1 MSRIGC
7 LSGSFFVLLQIPRK
21 GGEKITEIYFDNSA
35 TTRVSER
42 AAAAAWRAMRE
53 DYGNP
58 SSIHGKG
65 VAAYHALSEA
75 RASLARLLQVAADEL
90 YFTSCGTESNNIV
103 LQGAARAA
111 GKQGKILISAVEHPS
126 VYETAK
132 HLAALGYQ
140 LELIP
145 VTSEGVFDLDALKTL
160 LDEQTVLVS
169 IMHVNNETGAI
180 QPLRQ
185 AGELIRRRSK
195 RALFHVDAVQSF
207 GRLPLA
213 LADWRADAV
222 TMSGHKIHAPKG
234 IGLLWLRAG
243 LNLPSLMQGG
253 GQEHGLR
260 SGTENMSGVMALTAA
275 AEDCYNRMEQYG
287 EKIAKV
293 RDKFLSELRRDL
305 PQLLL
310 NGPADQRSAGHIL
323 NISLPGVRSEVLLH
337 SLEMKGLYVSAG
349 SACTSRSS
357 RGSRIL
363 LAMGLPEERV
373 DAAIRCSFS
382 RYNTEDE
389 AVTAAELIVET
400 VNELSGLINLG
411 KRKGRR

>member
-1 MSRIGC
+1 M
-7 LSGSFFVLLQIPRK
+7 
-21 GGEKITEIYFDNSA
+21 YFDNSA
-35 TTRVSER
+35 TTRVSEQ
-42 AAAAAWRAMRE
+42 AAAAALRAMRE

-65 VAAYHALSEA
+65 VAAFHALSEA
-75 RASLARLLQVAADEL
+75 RASLARLLHVAADEL

-103 LQGAARAA
+103 LHGAARLA

-126 VYETAK
+126 VHETAK
-132 HLAALGYQ
+132 RLAGLGYQ

-145 VTSEGVFDLDALKTL
+145 VSAEGVFDPDALEPL
-160 LDEQTVLVS
+160 LDEQTILVS

-185 AGELIRRRSK
+185 AGQLIRRLSP

-207 GRLPLA
+207 GRLPLP
-213 LADWRADAV
+213 LADWQADAV

-243 LNLPSLMQGG
+243 VNLPSLMQGG
-253 GQEHGLR
+253 GQERGLR
-260 SGTENMSGVMALTAA
+260 SGTENMSGIMAFVAA
-275 AEDCYNRMEQYG
+275 AEECYSRMELHG
-287 EKIAKV
+287 EAIAQV
-293 RDKFLSELRRDL
+293 RDVFLSELRRGL

-310 NGPADQRSAGHIL
+310 NGPADEHAVSHIL

-349 SACTSRSS
+349 SACTSRST

-363 LAMGLPEERV
+363 QAMGLPKERV

-382 RYNTEDE
+382 RYNTPEE
-389 AVTAAELIVET
+389 AVQAAGLIVET

-411 KRKGRR
+411 KRKGRK